1 MLIQKQP
8 GKAAVTG
15 KHSLAWLFTGNYV
28 IKYKNIYFQPSLAQI
43 YIMLGKKKKVN

>member
-28 IKYKNIYFQPSLAQI
+28 IKYKNIYFQPSLVQI
-43 YIMLGKKKKVN
+43 YIMFKKKIVN